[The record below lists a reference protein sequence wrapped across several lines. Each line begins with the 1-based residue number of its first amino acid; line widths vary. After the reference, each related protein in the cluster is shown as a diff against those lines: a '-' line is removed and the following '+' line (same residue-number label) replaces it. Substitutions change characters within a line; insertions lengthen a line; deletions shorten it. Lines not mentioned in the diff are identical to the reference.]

1 MQKLR
6 FWMLIIAVL
15 AVVGCSSKGGEKQPP
30 TTSNKTT
37 TISPPLLQGGSNSLN
52 GEESGGAGGLN
63 SDSPNAGRNVDA
75 SGAPSERLIYFDFDK
90 SDVRTEARRI
100 LEQHASFLT
109 ANPNVHI
116 RLEGHAD
123 ERGSREYNMALG
135 DRRALSAKGA
145 FNVLGIDDQRMN
157 TLSYG
162 EERPI
167 DPGHNE
173 HAWQLNRRVEIVY

>member
-1 MQKLR
+1 MHTLR
-6 FWMLIIAVL
+6 FWILIIAVL
-15 AVVGCSSKGGEKQPP
+15 AIVGCSSKGGEKQPP
-30 TTSNKTT
+30 ADTGKTT
-37 TISPPLLQGGSNSLN
+37 TISPPLLQGGSGGLN
-52 GEESGGAGGLN
+52 GEDSGAGGAN

-75 SGAPSERLIYFDFDK
+75 SGAPKERLIYFDFDK
-90 SDVRTEARRI
+90 SDVRSESRRI

-135 DRRALSAKGA
+135 ERRALSAKGA
-145 FNVLGIDDQRMN
+145 MNVLGVEDQRMN

-167 DPGHNE
+167 DSGHNE
-173 HAWQLNRRVEIVY
+173 RAWQLNRRVEIVY